1 MGATIEREEG
11 NLRILR
17 ITGLLRKS
25 EWDSALA
32 AEAEHW
38 GPETRVKVLV
48 IVEDFKG
55 WERGADW
62 GDMDFFVEHDHQI
75 KKIAIVADPK
85 WKLETLMFAG
95 AGFRRAPVKFFPW
108 NQLGPA
114 RAWLNKNLVI
124 E

>member
-1 MGATIEREEG
+1 VRV
-11 NLRILR
+11 LRL
-17 ITGLLRKS
+17 TGLLRKS

-32 AEAEHW
+32 KEAEDW

-62 GDMDFFVEHDHQI
+62 GDMDFFVDHERQI
-75 KKIAIVADPK
+75 EKIAIVADPK

-95 AGFRRAPVKFFPW
+95 AGIRSGLVKFFPPA
-108 NQLGPA
+108 QLAQAQG
-114 RAWLNKNLVI
+114 WLG
-124 E
+124 